1 MQPKIISIGYALPDN
16 SYTQDELFNL
26 LGYKSPR
33 ISRIFENSG
42 IERRYLWTIPIGKS
56 WQELTQ
62 EYQRASVALSRDAIL
77 DCLDGRPLDSIGCL
91 IYSSCTGYTCP
102 GISHHLAK
110 ELNMPDDLIHAN
122 LLGMG
127 CEASAPSLARAV
139 DYTLA
144 HSKSALLVS
153 CELCSCA
160 YFPAPESDLENTVV
174 NCLFGDAAAATL
186 IGYDNVSSHP
196 EIIDVQSYFNKDYLD
211 YLGFKWV
218 DGRLKCVL
226 DRDVPR
232 ASGMVVKEAV
242 NRTLTK
248 HGLITKD
255 IDHWAI
261 HPGGLRV
268 LEEIQKSLGLPE
280 EKLRRSYEVLND
292 VGNVSSAT
300 VIMIGKQL
308 NRVRPPAWGIGV
320 TLGAGFEVGV
330 CLLRWR

>member
-1 MQPKIISIGYALPDN
+1 MRPKIISIGFALPENDYN
-16 SYTQDELFNL
+16 QDELFEM
-26 LGYKSPR
+26 LGYKSSR
-33 ISRIFENSG
+33 ARRIFQGSG
-42 IERRYLWTIPIGKS
+42 IAHRYLWTNPVGKS

-62 EYQRASVALSRDAIL
+62 EYQKAAIELSCDAIR
-77 DCLDGRPLDSIGCL
+77 DCLDGRPLTDFGCL

-102 GISHHLAK
+102 GISHHLAR
-110 ELNMPDDLIHAN
+110 ELELPDNLIHAN

-139 DYTLA
+139 DYVVA
-144 HSKSALLVS
+144 NNRRALLVS
-153 CELCSCA
+153 CEPCSCA

-174 NCLFGDAAAATL
+174 NCLFGDAAAAVL
-186 IGYDNVSSHP
+186 IGYDNVPSHP
-196 EIIDVQSYFNKDYLD
+196 EIIDIQSYFNKDYLD

-226 DRDVPR
+226 DRNVPQ
-232 ASGMVVKEAV
+232 ASGVVVKEAV
-242 NRTLTK
+242 NRVLTK
-248 HGLITKD
+248 HSLATKD

-280 EKLRRSYEVLND
+280 EKLRRSYEVLSD

-300 VIMIGKQL
+300 VIIIGKQL